1 MTFMATAWTK
11 KTSAIYVIAASLS
24 AVFGSFPILRWGFTR
39 YWEWQHGGRPMV
51 FVIGPEDNAATVATL
66 LSIAVLFLTLRHVS
80 RKRPLSNPPALPAP
94 DWPRFPWI
102 YAAPALH
109 LFTCLIAIIAKLAPR
124 LNYLRFAGE
133 IAFLVD
139 FPISTVFWML
149 LWTQHSILG
158 GLWIVVVGT
167 LWWYLLSV
175 GVRRLLRKA
184 WGE

>member
-1 MTFMATAWTK
+1 
-11 KTSAIYVIAASLS
+11 
-24 AVFGSFPILRWGFTR
+24 
-39 YWEWQHGGRPMV
+39 
-51 FVIGPEDNAATVATL
+51 

-80 RKRPLSNPPALPAP
+80 RKRPLSNSPILPAP
-94 DWPRFPWI
+94 DWPLFPWI

-109 LFTCLIAIIAKLAPR
+109 LFTCLIAIIAELAPR
-124 LNYLRFAGE
+124 LSYLRFAGE

-139 FPISTVFWML
+139 FPISTVFWIL